1 MPAPTLTDADIVSRY
16 TRGDSIYRIPAG
28 NDRIHRVLAAAGIP
42 VRSRGGNHRP
52 PPKPL
57 NLDRRPSRKI
67 AKTGAWIADI
77 AAMTQGGRIIP
88 QPLPETATRLRKR
101 LYARRVQERTT
112 A

>member
-57 NLDRRPSRKI
+57 SLDRRPSRKI
-67 AKTGAWIADI
+67 AKTGAWIQDVAQ
-77 AAMTQGGRIIP
+77 MTQGKLDTLSTP
-88 QPLPETATRLRKR
+88 PPASASRLRHK
-101 LYARRVQERTT
+101 LYARQQERRN